1 MIVKKEELQSP
12 DGEAKTAKVIE
23 FYVPD
28 GHKRATRWI
37 PESLRGQVIEF
48 PSPLKKPA

>member
-1 MIVKKEELQSP
+1 MKKEPSLSR
-12 DGEAKTAKVIE
+12 GEEGETSKVIE

-28 GHKRATRWI
+28 GHTKVTRWI
-37 PESLRGQVIEF
+37 PENLRGQVIEF

>member
-1 MIVKKEELQSP
+1 MGKEQSQSR
-12 DGEAKTAKVIE
+12 DEKAEMAKVIE

-28 GHKRATRWI
+28 GHLKSTRWI